1 MEFTRLRHRPLSPP
15 GVARRQSAP
24 STYHLGNTYHPFL
37 WPIRVKG
44 RSMAHENSISRER
57 LEAPPGEIYT
67 ETIEKPVYEFKREHY
82 FYHLVET
89 NKAWTVMLVET
100 DLIPEEAGAQLIRAL
115 RDLEAEGPEALGEYN
130 PDYEYF
136 YSHMEQYLID
146 AVGENVAGNI
156 NIGRTRPEPL
166 ARMVTRE
173 NLLDVLGE
181 VHSLRSTLLDIAER
195 EMETVM
201 PQWTHYQHAQ
211 ISTVGHYVLA
221 IADSLERDTQRLLD
235 AYGTVNEC
243 TLGCGALAG
252 ASYPLDRQLVAD
264 LLGFDGYK
272 ENTIDCVGGGD
283 HHMEPAAAMA
293 NMMTTLSRFAEDLY
307 TWHTWEFGFVEIGD
321 EYAGSSSMMPQKKN
335 PYPFE
340 YVRARAAHAN
350 AKSASVNGTLHN
362 TNFQDIKDVEEDAV
376 YPLFESFEEVLRS
389 LRLLDGTVES
399 TEFKAD
405 VMLERAAEGFASCTE
420 LAARIHRETDLSYR
434 TAHRIVGDMVLRA
447 INRGMDATDVGADL
461 VNESAEDVVGHAL
474 DIDDAFVQGALDPEA
489 FVEAHDVPGGPA
501 PREVR
506 RMIQD
511 RRANLD
517 ADRQRASELR
527 ESLSAADEE
536 LEARADEI
544 ANA

>member
-1 MEFTRLRHRPLSPP
+1 
-15 GVARRQSAP
+15 
-24 STYHLGNTYHPFL
+24 
-37 WPIRVKG
+37 
-44 RSMAHENSISRER
+44 MAHENSISRER

-89 NKAWTVMLVET
+89 NKAWTVMLIET
-100 DLIPEEAGAQLIRAL
+100 DLIGTDEGAQLLSAL
-115 RDLEAEGPEALGEYN
+115 QDLETEGPEALGEYN

-136 YSHMEQYLID
+136 YSHMEQYLIE
-146 AVGENVAGNI
+146 ATGEDIAGNI

-173 NLLDVLGE
+173 NLLEVLDE
-181 VHSLRSTLLDIAER
+181 VHSLRSTLLNIAER

-211 ISTVGHYVLA
+211 ISTVGHYILA
-221 IADSLERDTQRLLD
+221 IVDSIERDTRRLVD
-235 AYGTVNEC
+235 SYETVNEC

-264 LLGFDGYK
+264 LLGFDDFK

-293 NMMTTLSRFAEDLY
+293 NLMTTLSRFAEDLY
-307 TWHTWEFGFVEIGD
+307 TWHTWEFDFIEIGD

-340 YVRARAAHAN
+340 YVRARAAHVT
-350 AKSASVNGTLHN
+350 AKSSSVHETLHN

-389 LRLLDGTVES
+389 VRLLDGTVES
-399 TEFKAD
+399 TQFNED
-405 VMLERAAEGFASCTE
+405 VMFERAAEGFASCTE
-420 LAARIHRETDLSYR
+420 LAAKIHRETKLSYR

-447 INRGMDATDVGADL
+447 INREMDATEVGADL
-461 VNESAEDVVGHAL
+461 VNESAGDIIDERL
-474 DIDDAFVQGALDPEA
+474 DIDDQFVQEALDPNA
-489 FVEAHDVPGGPA
+489 FVEAHGVPGGPA
-501 PREVR
+501 PQEVR

-517 ADRQRASELR
+517 SDRQQTR
-527 ESLSAADEE
+527 EYRDSLSVAHEE
-536 LEARADEI
+536 LEDRTDEI
-544 ANA
+544 VSG